1 MQSLGSSMKKWL
13 GHEKNRCAAGAA
25 DKHQEG
31 SGSISG
37 AEEGRT
43 TDRRR
48 TDDGEAEAEVERA
61 YLRNEVAVAGRGFVP
76 QARGT
81 EATLAW
87 LERRTPDALSRLLI
101 ERDRAERQNRHGP
114 KTRGTREVKDILL
127 RPCRTTVEKLHD
139 VCNQAEAAVRY
150 GGAVPGAVAYSL
162 ARSLQNGAAA
172 VRGGSGSPRLPS
184 LQLRDFSTM
193 VGEQLELV
201 RRMPGSALSSVSN
214 PQTWFETPS
223 PKPKGSRSPSPE
235 PVGEASAWGEVSTEG
250 SGRGVSGSGFRN
262 TDNVSEDERERDKR
276 AESLSLAKDVAVE
289 QDDDPYDHSPET
301 PEARTAEEEWEA
313 REATFVSIVQV
324 STEGVRKI
332 HIKRRRR
339 GEWRP
344 MPKTSEV
351 LLPRK
356 PVLMGSYG

>member
-1 MQSLGSSMKKWL
+1 MQPLGSTIKKWL
-13 GHEKNRCAAGAA
+13 SHKKKSAAGAA

-31 SGSISG
+31 SEPSSSV
-37 AEEGRT
+37 EEDRT
-43 TDRRR
+43 TDRGR
-48 TDDGEAEAEVERA
+48 TAGGEAQAEAERA
-61 YLRNEVAVAGRGFVP
+61 YLRTEVAVAGRGFVP

-101 ERDRAERQNRHGP
+101 ERDQAERQNRRGP
-114 KTRGTREVKDILL
+114 KTRGTREVKQILL
-127 RPCRTTVEKLHD
+127 RPCRTTVEQLHHVRD
-139 VCNQAEAAVRY
+139 QAEAAVRY

-201 RRMPGSALSSVSN
+201 SRMPGSALSSISN
-214 PQTWFETPS
+214 PRTWFDTRS
-223 PKPKGSRSPSPE
+223 PKPRGSRSPSPG
-235 PVGEASAWGEVSTEG
+235 PVGEASTRVEAGAEG
-250 SGRGVSGSGFRN
+250 SGRGVSGSGIRN
-262 TDNVSEDERERDKR
+262 TDNAGEDEREPDKR
-276 AESLSLAKDVAVE
+276 AGFLSLVTDVAVE
-289 QDDDPYDHSPET
+289 QDDDPYGNSPET

-313 REATFVSIVQV
+313 REVTFVSIVRV
-324 STEGVRKI
+324 PTKGVRKV

-344 MPKTSEV
+344 MPKISEV
-351 LLPRK
+351 RTPEEA
-356 PVLMGSYG
+356 SADE